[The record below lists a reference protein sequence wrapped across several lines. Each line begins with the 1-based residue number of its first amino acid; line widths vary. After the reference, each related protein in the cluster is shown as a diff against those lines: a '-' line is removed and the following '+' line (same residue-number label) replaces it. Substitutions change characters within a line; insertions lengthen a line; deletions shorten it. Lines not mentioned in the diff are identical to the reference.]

1 MLGHRSNS
9 CPDKRRRIT
18 RDSDPQVPGWLFL
31 AWHGTNVALEIK
43 LHIIQN
49 IIAMSVALLHSK
61 STKLTIIGAAGPLQN
76 FQAAQTW
83 PLLEETCQI

>member
-1 MLGHRSNS
+1 M
-9 CPDKRRRIT
+9 
-18 RDSDPQVPGWLFL
+18 
-31 AWHGTNVALEIK
+31 
-43 LHIIQN
+43 QN
-49 IIAMSVALLHSK
+49 IIVMSVVLLHFK